1 MGTSLASALAA
12 GVVAAGGLVGGLAN
26 DGSGGASANG
36 SRTALVVDASLGR
49 DGRDLID
56 PRLRELDAELRL
68 PRTEAEAETDLRY
81 FAAQGYRLMVAGPES
96 RAAAEATGLP
106 VAALRR

>member
-1 MGTSLASALAA
+1 MTGLGTSIASALVAAVIAA
-12 GVVAAGGLVGGLAN
+12 GSLLGG
-26 DGSGGASANG
+26 GSGD
-36 SRTALVVDASLGR
+36 SRSHTALVVDASLAR

-81 FAAQGYRLMVAGPES
+81 FAAQGHRLVVAGPDS
-96 RAAAEATGLP
+96 QAAAQAIGLGATARLP
-106 VAALRR
+106 